1 MTHDVVIIGGGSAGY
16 AAARTARDEGAD
28 VGIIDHGPLG
38 GLCILRGCMPTK
50 TILRSSDVMSLMNRA
65 KEFGLKPVSAKADLA
80 AIISRKARL
89 IEEFAD
95 DRIHALKDSRFTL
108 YEERAAFLSPHEV
121 QAGPHKLTADAFIIS
136 TGSVVARIPL
146 PGLEDVGYLT
156 SDEALELRDVP
167 RSMIVLGGGP
177 VALELAQF
185 FQRIG
190 TVVTLIQRS
199 AHVMSQGDED
209 LARPVEARF
218 REEGMTVLTNSR
230 LHRFT
235 QDGTKKTAH
244 LTHDGKEKTVSA
256 DVILQALGRRPNID
270 RLNVEAAR
278 IEVRQGKIAVD
289 DTMRTS
295 QPHVYAVGDVN
306 GLHEIVHIAIQQGEI
321 AGWNAMHPQAA
332 PRRYDDRLKAQVVFT
347 DPQIAGVGLS
357 EKECRSREIP
367 YRVASYPF
375 DDHGKSLTLGEKHG
389 HVKLL
394 ASPENGEILGA
405 HIVGPEAAELIHELI
420 AVMYYRGTVHDL
432 VRMPHYHPTLAEIV
446 TYPAEE
452 LAGRLD
458 PGPVVQGT
466 DHSIDLSTDEV
477 HP

>member
-16 AAARTARDEGAD
+16 AAARTAHDEGAD

-65 KEFGLKPVSAKADLA
+65 KEFGLTPVPAQADLS
-80 AIISRKARL
+80 AIINRKARL
-89 IEEFAD
+89 IGEFAD
-95 DRIHALKDSRFTL
+95 DRIQALKDSRFTL
-108 YEERAAFLSPHEV
+108 YEERATFLSPHEV
-121 QAGPHKLTADAFIIS
+121 QAGPHKLTAKAFIIS
-136 TGSVVARIPL
+136 TGSVVSHVPIA
-146 PGLEDVGYLT
+146 GLEEVGYLT

-167 RSMIVLGGGP
+167 QSMIVLGGGP

-190 TVVTLIQRS
+190 TLVTLIQRS

-209 LARPVEARF
+209 LALPVEARF
-218 REEGMTVLTNSR
+218 REEGMTVLTHTQ

-235 QDGTKKTAH
+235 QDGTLKVAH
-244 LTHDGKEKTVSA
+244 LTHEGKEQTVSA
-256 DVILQALGRRPNID
+256 EVILQALGRRPNING
-270 RLNVEAAR
+270 LNVESAR
-278 IEVRQGKIAVD
+278 VEVRQGKIAVD

-295 QPHVYAVGDVN
+295 QPHIYAVGDVN

-321 AGWNAMHPQAA
+321 AGWNAIHSQAS

-347 DPQIAGVGLS
+347 DPQVAGVGLS
-357 EKECRSREIP
+357 EKECRSRKIP

-375 DDHGKSLTLGEKHG
+375 ADHGKSLTLGETHG

-394 ASPENGEILGA
+394 ASPENGNILGA

-420 AVMYYRGTVHDL
+420 AVMYYHGTVHDL
-432 VRMPHYHPTLAEIV
+432 ARIPHYHPTLAEII

-452 LAGRLD
+452 LTAQINQEAA
-458 PGPVVQGT
+458 VQET
-466 DHSIDLSTDEV
+466 ENAADLSTGNV
-477 HP
+477 PS

>member
-1 MTHDVVIIGGGSAGY
+1 MTHDIVIIGGGSAGY
-16 AAARTARDEGAD
+16 AAARTSRDEGAD

-50 TILRSSDVMSLMNRA
+50 TILRSSDVMSLMKRA
-65 KEFGLKPVSAKADLA
+65 EEFGLGPVTAKADLS
-80 AIISRKARL
+80 AIIGRKTRL
-89 IEEFAD
+89 IEEFAE

-121 QAGPHKLTADAFIIS
+121 QAGSHKLSAKAFIIS
-136 TGSVVARIPL
+136 TGSMVSRVPIA
-146 PGLEDVGYLT
+146 GLEEVGYIT

-190 TVVTLIQRS
+190 THVTLIQRS

-209 LARPVEARF
+209 LAYPVEARF
-218 REEGMTVLTNSR
+218 REEGMTVLTNTR
-230 LHRFT
+230 LQQFT
-235 QDGTKKTAH
+235 WDGTHKTAH
-244 LTHDGKEKTVSA
+244 LTHEGTEKTVTA
-256 DVILQALGRRPNID
+256 EVILQALGRQPNIES
-270 RLNVEAAR
+270 LNLEAAQ
-278 IEVRQGKIAVD
+278 IEVRQGKISVD
-289 DTMRTS
+289 DTMRTNQS
-295 QPHVYAVGDVN
+295 HIYAVGDVN

-321 AGWNAMHPQAA
+321 AGWNAVHMQES
-332 PRRYDDRLKAQVVFT
+332 PRRYDDRLKTQVVFT

-357 EKECRSREIP
+357 EKECRSRQIP
-367 YRVASYPF
+367 YRAASYPF
-375 DDHGKSLTLGEKHG
+375 ADHGKSMTLGETHG

-394 ASPENGEILGA
+394 ASPENGKILGA

-420 AVMYYRGTVHDL
+420 AVMYYQGTVHDL
-432 VRMPHYHPTLAEIV
+432 ARMPHYHPTLAEII

-452 LAGRLD
+452 LAD
-458 PGPVVQGT
+458 Q
-466 DHSIDLSTDEV
+466 IDSR
-477 HP
+477 PAA